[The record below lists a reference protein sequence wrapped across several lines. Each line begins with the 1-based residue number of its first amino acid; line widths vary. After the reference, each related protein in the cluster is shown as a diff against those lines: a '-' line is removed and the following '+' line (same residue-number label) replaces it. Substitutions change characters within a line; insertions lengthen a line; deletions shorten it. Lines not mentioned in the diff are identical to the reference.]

1 MSVGRSLG
9 YALNGVRQSK
19 LAYDPA
25 TGRLASMLAAGS
37 DTPFKWNYLASSD
50 LKSALAYPNP
60 QRRRLYNTGRRLIW
74 SGEGLD
80 GGYPYDT
87 GGIVTDSPGTTLL
100 PCMNVVAV
108 NDSFKMHL
116 MFKPDVADA
125 IWVPLKLVAWGWS
138 AEVSRQGDSWTLVSN
153 SNPEPEVHDTSQHPV
168 WNRDACR
175 GLESIMCGISWIS
188 RGLSPRVLWR
198 VA

>member
-9 YALNGVRQSK
+9 CALNGVRQSTF
-19 LAYDPA
+19 AYDPA
-25 TGRLASMLAAGS
+25 TGRLATMLANGS
-37 DTPFKWNYLASSD
+37 DTPFTWNYLAGSD
-50 LKSALAYPNP
+50 LKSSLAYPNP

-100 PCMNVVAV
+100 PSMNVVVV
-108 NDSFKMHL
+108 NDSFKMYL

-168 WNRDACR
+168 WNRKAQDNQWHDE
-175 GLESIMCGISWIS
+175 LN
-188 RGLSPRVLWR
+188 
-198 VA
+198 

>member
-9 YALNGVRQSK
+9 YALNGVRQST
-19 LAYDPA
+19 LAYDHA
-25 TGRLASMLAAGS
+25 TGRLATMLANGC
-37 DTPFKWNYLASSD
+37 DTPFTWNYLAGSD
-50 LKSALAYPNP
+50 LKSSLAYPNP

-100 PCMNVVAV
+100 PSMNVVAV

-168 WNRDACR
+168 WNRMYQIC
-175 GLESIMCGISWIS
+175 
-188 RGLSPRVLWR
+188 
-198 VA
+198 